1 MKKFVTVS
9 LFVEMILS
17 QVGGQVVE
25 YYKQALRSLDSTIAR
40 EQVPVGGGRRRT
52 RPQDRRISIVLA
64 SKDLNF
70 GKNRML
76 NFPCWARYKW
86 WVVGRGW
93 VVGLLLGGGWAGRKK
108 CDMVFSIFIPHF
120 NCREN

>member
-40 EQVPVGGGRRRT
+40 EQV
-52 RPQDRRISIVLA
+52 
-64 SKDLNF
+64 
-70 GKNRML
+70 
-76 NFPCWARYKW
+76 RYQ
-86 WVVGRGW
+86 
-93 VVGLLLGGGWAGRKK
+93 
-108 CDMVFSIFIPHF
+108 
-120 NCREN
+120 

>member
-40 EQVPVGGGRRRT
+40 EQVLVGGGRRRT

-76 NFPCWARYKW
+76 NFPSWARYKW

-93 VVGLLLGGGWAGRKK
+93 VGGLLRGGGWAGRKK
-108 CDMVFSIFIPHF
+108 CDMVD
-120 NCREN
+120 